1 MNLTQIDPHTIDLN
15 DHEKI
20 HEYISSLP
28 ENEIKTAH
36 DIFSYFFPIW
46 VNNRV
51 KKRMFEELVDG
62 DKEYIFQTLLLI
74 SYTHGKTNKPYVHGG
89 EQARDD
95 LFSHADNIDRKTIEN
110 IITEIS
116 GGNNQKIEQLIC
128 EFENRTDVVRNVYL
142 KKVEDYKL
150 KHLPKKKKEQIKN
163 LQRQGEKKDKINAII
178 ASHYRNDEHVRILD
192 ETLNNYDWLVKTINL
207 YVFSTK
213 TLQINESLMERLVE
227 LVSDPSCLIQQNAI
241 NVLRE
246 EDVPNPWYTHRCL
259 TILEY
264 KDLCENFNDPK
275 KWSSLISKICDN
287 ILEKADAPI
296 SSIKARKKVITE
308 IIESIYDKR
317 FEVGM
322 LSMYAEIEGLLWDFA
337 IEINRNEIIFDKGDK
352 TGKTLVDEDT
362 GNLFKSD
369 RIRDVIERT
378 AMKNHV
384 DAKFIKDFC
393 EGIYEER
400 NPILHGR
407 KNCFSTCTN
416 NISCIAQKLMTIDYV
431 LDLIIEEFQ
440 NNLFEQWDNMP
451 LDVIERTVSTYER
464 IKEE

>member
-1 MNLTQIDPHTIDLN
+1 MNLAPIDPSTIDLN

-28 ENEIKTAH
+28 ENELKTMQ
-36 DIFSYFFPIW
+36 DMLSYFFPIW
-46 VNNRV
+46 AGTRV
-51 KKRMFEELVDG
+51 KKRMFEELVDD
-62 DKEYIFQTLLLI
+62 DKEYLFQTQLLI
-74 SYTHGKTNKPYVHGG
+74 SYTHGKTKKYNVHGG
-89 EQARDD
+89 KQTRDD
-95 LFSHADNIDRKTIEN
+95 LFSHPDNLERKTIEN
-110 IITEIS
+110 IIFEIRD
-116 GGNNQKIEQLIC
+116 GNNQKIEQLIC
-128 EFENRTDVVRNVYL
+128 EFVNRAEVVRGVYL
-142 KKVEDYKL
+142 KKVEDYKF
-150 KHLPKKKKEQIKN
+150 KHLPKKKKEQIEN
-163 LQRQGEKKDKINAII
+163 LKRQGDKKDTINAII
-178 ASHYRNDEHVRILD
+178 ASHYQNDERVMILD
-192 ETLNNYDWLVKTINL
+192 EALNIYDWLVKTINL
-207 YVFSTK
+207 SVFTTK
-213 TLQINESLMERLVE
+213 TLQINKSHMERLVE
-227 LVSDPSCLIQQNAI
+227 LVSDPSCLIQQNAD
-241 NVLRE
+241 NVLSE
-246 EDVPNPWYTHRCL
+246 KDVPNPWYINRSL

-264 KDLCENFNDPK
+264 KDFCENTTDSK
-275 KWSSLISKICDN
+275 KWSSLISKICDG
-287 ILEKADAPI
+287 ILKKAEVPI
-296 SSIKARKKVITE
+296 SSIMARKKVITE

-337 IEINRNEIIFDKGDK
+337 IEINRNETIFDKSDK

-378 AMKNHV
+378 AMKKHV
-384 DAKFIKDFC
+384 DAKFIIDFC

-407 KNCFSTCTN
+407 QNCFSTCTN

-451 LDVIERTVSTYER
+451 LDVIERTMGAYER
-464 IKEE
+464 MMEG